1 MPTAKHLYKKEHG
14 LSLCKDQIIYE
25 AITFSDR
32 MVKLKWEIQNY
43 VRTDRGDIPKKND
56 HLIDCWR
63 YLNAAANYDM
73 NEVIE
78 KKLKKQ
84 DDRGWRRKEDDI
96 NELGKQQD
104 WTWNMIP
111 WED

>member
-1 MPTAKHLYKKEHG
+1 M
-14 LSLCKDQIIYE
+14 
-25 AITFSDR
+25 
-32 MVKLKWEIQNY
+32 Y
-43 VRTDRGDIPKKND
+43 VTDRGDIPKKND

-63 YLNAAANYDM
+63 YLNAVANYDM

-78 KKLKKQ
+78 KIKKQ

-96 NELGKQQD
+96 NELGKEQD